1 MPVTDGTLLFL
12 ADAVLVLH
20 FCIAAFNA
28 LSLPVIWIGAAAG
41 VRFVRN
47 PWFRWSHVALMG
59 FVLAETVAGRLCPLT
74 EWEAALRRAAGRGDG
89 GGRSF
94 VGYWLDRLLFLD
106 LDPAWFT
113 VGYAAFFGLIVLT
126 LFLVPVRRGKKLP
139 PARDVKS

>member
-1 MPVTDGTLLFL
+1 MTDGTLLFW

-20 FCIAAFNA
+20 FCIAAFNG

-41 VRFVRN
+41 FRFVRN

-59 FVLAETVAGRLCPLT
+59 FVLAETVAGRICPLT
-74 EWEAALRRAAGRGDG
+74 EWEAALRRAAGQGSG
-89 GGRSF
+89 PGRSF

-113 VGYAAFFGLIVLT
+113 VGYALFFGLILLT
-126 LFLVPVRRGKKLP
+126 LFLVPVRKKLP
-139 PARDVKS
+139 PSVNSKM